1 MNNISL
7 HTSLAHIF
15 FIVPVKI
22 KSDCAEFDNGHAIAE
37 YSTPPPNNNE
47 RVHNRFG
54 GIWLFFVVIFGMRAK
69 KRSGKREF

>member
-7 HTSLAHIF
+7 HTSLAHIFF

-37 YSTPPPNNNE
+37 YNTPTPNNNE
-47 RVHNRFG
+47 GPQQVWRDAGFG
-54 GIWLFFVVIFGMRAK
+54 YFLW
-69 KRSGKREF
+69 